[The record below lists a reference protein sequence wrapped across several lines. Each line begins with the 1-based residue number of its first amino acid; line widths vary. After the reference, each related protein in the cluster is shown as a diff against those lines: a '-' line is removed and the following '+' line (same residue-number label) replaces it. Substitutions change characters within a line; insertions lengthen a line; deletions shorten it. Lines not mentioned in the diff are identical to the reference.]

1 MSWKT
6 TIPVKWD
13 GDEWSLGFSS
23 VMFLF
28 TFSFLSSIVGAGLV
42 SGEH

>member
-1 MSWKT
+1 M
-6 TIPVKWD
+6 KWD

-23 VMFLF
+23 LMFPLI
-28 TFSFLSSIVGAGLV
+28 FSFLVVGAGLV